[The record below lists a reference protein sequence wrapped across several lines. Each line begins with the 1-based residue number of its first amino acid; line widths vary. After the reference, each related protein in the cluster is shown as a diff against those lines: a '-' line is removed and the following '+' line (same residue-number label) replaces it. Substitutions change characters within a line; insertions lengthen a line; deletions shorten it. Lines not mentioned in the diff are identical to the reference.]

1 MGASRLIAAPRA
13 ALTGAAFALPFL
25 VLNAI
30 VGARVEPFFSLLRPG
45 VHTGPLEYPLL
56 ALVLLLLP
64 VGAIVALQPMLR
76 PGARGQRSYPVVN
89 MLLAALLVAVFA
101 MLTVVLGEEIYR
113 CEVLGIPNCD

>member
-1 MGASRLIAAPRA
+1 MGASRLIVAPRA

-64 VGAIVALQPMLR
+64 VGATVALQPMLR
-76 PGARGQRSYPVVN
+76 PGVEGRRSHPVANV
-89 MLLAALLVAVFA
+89 LVAGTLIAVFA

-113 CEVLGIPNCD
+113 CEVLGIQNCD